1 MAEHQ
6 IRFDDGAAY
15 ERMMG
20 AWSRLAGKIFL
31 DWITL
36 RPGLRWVD
44 VGCGNGAFT
53 ELIVE
58 KVRTRKPGDLHEH
71 APLKSSRRQSD
82 PQSVCRI
89 SNVGVVT
96 IAVRGPRIARVILP
110 GPGPNDM
117 RHAVAP
123 DPR

>member
-20 AWSRLAGKIFL
+20 AWSRLAGEIFL
-31 DWITL
+31 DWIAP

-53 ELIVE
+53 ELVVE
-58 KVRTRKPGDLHEH
+58 RYAPAEVQGIDPSEGLKCARARPSTRRSEFLQDDAMALPFLAQEFD
-71 APLKSSRRQSD
+71 AAVMAVNIPRQS
-82 PQSVCRI
+82 
-89 SNVGVVT
+89 
-96 IAVRGPRIARVILP
+96 RGL
-110 GPGPNDM
+110 
-117 RHAVAP
+117 
-123 DPR
+123 